1 MNVGIYGTLVTAS
14 LVLLLGN
21 RLVGWIPLLR
31 SYTIPEPVAGGLLVA
46 IVLLILRTTSHIEVR
61 FDTALQ
67 TPLMLAFFATI
78 GLNANL
84 ASLKAGGPLLLRFLA
99 LVIGLLVLQNAVG
112 IALTYLLGIDPLYGL
127 LVGSITLSGGHG
139 TGAAWGKVFAER
151 HGLQSATEAAIACA
165 TFGLVMGGILGGPVA
180 RVLMRQVAR
189 KDAAHPGNQAENRGD
204 SPAEAPLAF
213 EEPKAE
219 QATTPGAFIETLAL
233 IAISLAA
240 GDALAQVLAGTAI
253 ELPTFVCVLFV
264 GVVLSNALGLAGK
277 PVLDHAVALLGN
289 VSLALF
295 LAMALMT
302 LKLWDLASLA
312 LPVVSILVAQ
322 TVLMA
327 LYAIFV
333 TFRVMGRNYDAV
345 VLASGH
351 CGFGLG
357 ATPTAIANMQ
367 AVTARFGHS
376 HLAFLVV
383 PMVGAFFIDIANAI
397 VIKGYLA
404 LPIFH

>member
-67 TPLMLAFFATI
+67 TPMMLIFFATI

-84 ASLKAGGPLLLRFLA
+84 ASLKSGGPLLLRFLG

-139 TGAAWGKVFAER
+139 TGAAWSKVFAEH

-180 RVLMRQVAR
+180 RLLMRQVAR
-189 KDAAHPGNQAENRGD
+189 KEVARTESHGD
-204 SPAEAPLAF
+204 SPTEPPLAF

-219 QATTPGAFIETLAL
+219 QATTPAAFIETLAL

-264 GVVLSNALGLAGK
+264 GVVLSNALGLVGK

-383 PMVGAFFIDIANAI
+383 PMVGAFFIDIANAL

>member
-1 MNVGIYGTLVTAS
+1 MNIGVYGTLVAAS

-21 RLVGWIPLLR
+21 RLVEWIPVLHT
-31 SYTIPEPVAGGLLVA
+31 YTIPEPVAGGLVVA
-46 IVLLILRTTSHIEVR
+46 ILLLLLRIAGHAEVR

-67 TPLMLAFFATI
+67 TPMMLAFFATI

-84 ASLKAGGPLLLRFLA
+84 ASLRQGGPLLLRFLGVV
-99 LVIGLLVLQNAVG
+99 LGLLVLQNAVG
-112 IALTYLLGIDPLYGL
+112 IGLAYALGVDPLLGL
-127 LVGSITLSGGHG
+127 LGGSITLSGGHG
-139 TGAAWGKVFAER
+139 TGAAWSRIFAEH

-180 RVLMRQVAR
+180 RLLMRRVTT
-189 KDAAHPGNQAENRGD
+189 PD
-204 SPAEAPLAF
+204 SQQTALPVDSSLAF
-213 EEPKAE
+213 EEPTAE
-219 QATTPGAFIETLAL
+219 QPTTPAAFIATLAL
-233 IAISLAA
+233 IAISLAV
-240 GDALAQVLAGTAI
+240 GEALANLLDGTAF
-253 ELPTFVCVLFV
+253 ELPTFVCVLFI
-264 GVVLSNALGLAGK
+264 GVLLSNGLTLAGK
-277 PVLDHAVALLGN
+277 PVAEHAVALLGN

-312 LPVVSILVAQ
+312 LPVISILAAQ
-322 TVLMA
+322 TALMA

-345 VLASGH
+345 VLAAGH

-367 AVTARFGHS
+367 AVTNRFGHS
-376 HLAFLVV
+376 HLAFLIV

>member
-21 RLVGWIPLLR
+21 RLVGWIPVLR

-67 TPLMLAFFATI
+67 TPMMLIFFATI

-84 ASLKAGGPLLLRFLA
+84 ASLKSGGPLLLRFLG

-139 TGAAWGKVFAER
+139 TGAAWSKVFAEH

-180 RVLMRQVAR
+180 RLLMRQVAR
-189 KDAAHPGNQAENRGD
+189 KEVARTESHGD
-204 SPAEAPLAF
+204 SPTEPPLAF

-219 QATTPGAFIETLAL
+219 QATTPAAFIETLAL

-264 GVVLSNALGLAGK
+264 GVVLSNALGLVGK

-383 PMVGAFFIDIANAI
+383 PMVGAFFIDIANAL

>member
-1 MNVGIYGTLVTAS
+1 MNIGIYGTLVAAS

-21 RLVGWIPLLR
+21 RLVVWIPVLH
-31 SYTIPEPVAGGLLVA
+31 SYTIPEPVAGGLVVA
-46 IVLLILRTTSHIEVR
+46 IALLMVRVVGQTEVH
-61 FDTALQ
+61 FNTALQ
-67 TPLMLAFFATI
+67 APMMLAFFATI

-84 ASLKAGGPLLLRFLA
+84 ASLKRGGPMLLRFLGV
-99 LVIGLLVLQNAVG
+99 VIGLLVLQNAVG
-112 IALTYLLGIDPLYGL
+112 IGLAYVLGIDPLFGL
-127 LVGSITLSGGHG
+127 LGGSITLSGGHG
-139 TGAAWGKVFAER
+139 TGAAWSKVFAEH

-180 RVLMRQVAR
+180 RLLMRRVTKPVALQT
-189 KDAAHPGNQAENRGD
+189 AVPVD
-204 SPAEAPLAF
+204 SSLVF

-219 QATTPGAFIETLAL
+219 QPTTPAAFIATLAL
-233 IAISLAA
+233 IAISLAV
-240 GDALAQVLAGTAI
+240 GDALSNLLAGTAF
-253 ELPTFVCVLFV
+253 ELPTFVCVLFI
-264 GVVLSNALGLAGK
+264 GVVLSNGLALVGQ
-277 PVLDHAVALLGN
+277 PVAEHAVALLGN

-302 LKLWDLASLA
+302 LKLWDLAALA
-312 LPVVSILVAQ
+312 LPVISILAAQ
-322 TVLMA
+322 TALMA

-345 VLASGH
+345 VLAAGH

-367 AVTARFGHS
+367 AVTSRFGHS
-376 HLAFLVV
+376 HLAFLIV
-383 PMVGAFFIDIANAI
+383 PMVGAFFIDIANAF

-404 LPIFH
+404 LPIFR